1 MNVVCINV
9 WNEDRRSGC
18 SGENL
23 RGLGLLVLH
32 LFTVTSAEE
41 SEGERESK
49 R

>member
-1 MNVVCINV
+1 MCMYKCM
-9 WNEDRRSGC
+9 NEDRRSGC

-23 RGLGLLVLH
+23 RGLGVLVLY